1 MTRQTLKPLTIATL
15 ATLALVGANGVA
27 HAETATYQTEVNPSI
42 NVTIPTNLIEV
53 IVDPSTKPFDSAPF
67 SISVS
72 TNNATG
78 YYMTMNSSSTNLLKT
93 DNNTITIP
101 TLSDNEDGYTDETFE
116 ADKWG
121 YKIGAGNY
129 IPFVSGTRIA
139 GTDEPT
145 NNDST
150 NLTFA
155 TKVDFLQPSGIY
167 KGILEFFAV
176 ANPLPTIMQ
185 DLDISMCTT
194 EPMIVVDNR
203 DNQEYTIQKL
213 ADGNC
218 WMMNNLN
225 LGATE
230 ITTELNSR
238 NTNISSTISAA
249 DFNSWKSTEWVGTS
263 DGYEFMPLEGT
274 DPVANEKYG
283 TKYNYNVATMGG
295 NTSATEYDIP
305 TSICPHG
312 WRLPT
317 GMEQYMLT
325 KKYQNKT
332 IEEWRAP
339 ISEGGSAFT
348 LLGSYIDYLSSS
360 DNGHYVG
367 WLSSLELTETGVSTA
382 NTDSSSGGLI
392 RCVIKTDYKSLSD
405 IASMQEVNKDVV
417 INTPN
422 GTTATLTDT
431 RDNKT
436 YTVRKV
442 ESYIW
447 MTQNLRFIGAEID
460 PTTTNIDVAK
470 TLTYYQLDSDNC
482 NSTDWDGNG
491 VYNLCIKE
499 GVDENNDPTVWY
511 NYAAASAG
519 TITGEEN
526 TEEAI
531 YSLCPKGW
539 ELGLT
544 HISYTTDANTISIFN
559 PVGGGYYEGGTLKI
573 SPNSWRSWWWS
584 RLVGDGSNPY
594 TRNGTTQVK
603 RNNADGDY
611 LFGGQGVVQAR
622 YVGGYVR
629 CEAFNYNTH

>member
-1 MTRQTLKPLTIATL
+1 MRKTKKYFML
-15 ATLALVGANGVA
+15 ASLSFLAVAGTSGVA

-53 IVDPSTKPFDSAPF
+53 VVDPSTKPFDSAPF

-78 YYMTMNSSSTNLLKT
+78 YYMAMNSSSTNLLKT

-116 ADKWG
+116 ANKWG

-185 DLDISMCTT
+185 DLDINMCTT

-230 ITTELNSR
+230 LTTELNSR
-238 NTNISSTISAA
+238 NTNIPNTISAA

-263 DGYEFMPLEGT
+263 DGYEFMPIEGT

-317 GMEQYMLT
+317 GMEQYTLR

-339 ISEGGSAFT
+339 ISEGGLAFT
-348 LLGSYIDYLSSS
+348 LLGSYTTFLSSS

-367 WLSSLELTETGVSTA
+367 WLPSLGLNETEVSSG
-382 NTDSSSGGLI
+382 NTTSSNGGLI

-405 IASMQEVNKDVV
+405 ITNMQEVNKDVV

-422 GTTATLTDT
+422 GTTATLTDI

-442 ESYIW
+442 DSTIW
-447 MTQNLRFIGAEID
+447 MTQNLRFIGTEIN
-460 PTTTNIDVAK
+460 PATTNIDTAK
-470 TLTYYQLDSDNC
+470 TLTYYQLDSDDC
-482 NSTDWDGNG
+482 NSTDRGGNG

-539 ELGLT
+539 ELGTT

-584 RLVGDGSNPY
+584 RFVGDGSNPY

-603 RNNADGDY
+603 RNDGNGDY

-629 CEAFNYNTH
+629 CEAFNYTP